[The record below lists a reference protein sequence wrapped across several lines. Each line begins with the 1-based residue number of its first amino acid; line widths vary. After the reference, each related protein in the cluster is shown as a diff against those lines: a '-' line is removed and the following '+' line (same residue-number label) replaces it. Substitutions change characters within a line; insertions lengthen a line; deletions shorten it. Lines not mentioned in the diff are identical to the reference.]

1 MLLKLC
7 TADVM
12 YVMRYMDNVV
22 SNPYE
27 VWRQMSSPD
36 YPTLQ
41 QLAQLRG
48 QEVIHT
54 HTHHYLNFKKPAHLL
69 CVCLFSGCSD
79 RRPHP
84 CSCPGISVSESE
96 ASCSLHTAHP
106 PVCSTHTHT
115 WTGEHQCVFPV
126 IIYCVLVYYCDC
138 CVMFPVVQVNGLR
151 FVSITKGQVLIVWK
165 DHDVGTKSELH
176 EF

>member
-54 HTHHYLNFKKPAHLL
+54 HTPLL
-69 CVCLFSGCSD
+69 EFQDTCTSAVCVCFQDAQTDGPIPVPAQGYLSLRVKLPVPSILLIHLCA
-79 RRPHP
+79 RP
-84 CSCPGISVSESE
+84 
-96 ASCSLHTAHP
+96 
-106 PVCSTHTHT
+106 THTP
-115 WTGEHQCVFPV
+115 G
-126 IIYCVLVYYCDC
+126 
-138 CVMFPVVQVNGLR
+138 QVNTNVCFLLL
-151 FVSITKGQVLIVWK
+151 FTVCLCIIVI
-165 DHDVGTKSELH
+165 VV
-176 EF
+176 

>member
-54 HTHHYLNFKKPAHLL
+54 HTPLL
-69 CVCLFSGCSD
+69 EFQDTCTSAV
-79 RRPHP
+79 
-84 CSCPGISVSESE
+84 
-96 ASCSLHTAHP
+96 
-106 PVCSTHTHT
+106 
-115 WTGEHQCVFPV
+115 CVFV
-126 IIYCVLVYYCDC
+126 FR
-138 CVMFPVVQVNGLR
+138 MLR
-151 FVSITKGQVLIVWK
+151 QTAPSLFLPRDICL
-165 DHDVGTKSELH
+165 
-176 EF
+176 